1 MNKRISN
8 TEAMVVGG
16 KYLLDELKQKL
27 IDIGFHKERIF
38 IARDQERAIKGIG
51 HRQDADKDVDLLI
64 FDYSANDK
72 YFDKIVNLSKLDSN
86 EVTKDIPTIVILSK
100 ENEEFVKNSEEFKNS
115 KIIFTSFLFS
125 EISKYELENA
135 IKTALKN

>member
-1 MNKRISN
+1 MKRKISD
-8 TEAMVVGG
+8 TEAMIVGDE
-16 KYLLDELKQKL
+16 YLLDELKQKL
-27 IDIGFHKERIF
+27 RGVGFYKERIF
-38 IARDQERAIKGIG
+38 PAKDQAQAIEEIKL
-51 HRQDADKDVDLLI
+51 RQEAGKDVDLLI

-135 IKTALKN
+135 IKTALKI